1 MDDLKQMCESY
12 ERVLKKRMESLPDYN
27 LKELR
32 RAVTDKNTPAA
43 AATVGT
49 GQTAAK
55 KTEGNKTNTT
65 IKTTKTQKME
75 EGDFFIGKIIKIKIA
90 PSNRETKRKQGS
102 RTRS

>member
-32 RAVTDKNTPAA
+32 KALTDRNTPAA
-43 AATVGT
+43 AIPVGG

-75 EGDFFIGKIIKIKIA
+75 EGDFLLGKLL
-90 PSNRETKRKQGS
+90 N
-102 RTRS
+102 